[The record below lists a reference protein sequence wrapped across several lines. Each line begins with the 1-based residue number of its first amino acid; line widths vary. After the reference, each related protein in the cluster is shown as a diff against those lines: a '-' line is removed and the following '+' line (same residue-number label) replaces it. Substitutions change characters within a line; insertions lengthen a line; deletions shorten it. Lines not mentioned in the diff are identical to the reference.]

1 MARKAETLTAAG
13 RRWAERNVFTTLIAK
28 VALHGL
34 NEGWPDD
41 RVQEATRQV
50 NAHANSASREPSHQ
64 S

>member
-1 MARKAETLTAAG
+1 
-13 RRWAERNVFTTLIAK
+13 VFTTLIAK

-34 NEGWPDD
+34 NEGWPEDQ
-41 RVQEATRQV
+41 VQEAVRQV